1 MIDDDPAPYSPEYD
15 WPIAVAQFT
24 MSRIMEKVELQGS
37 YGRSLMHTIRAICAR
52 HTDRTVENIP
62 VGVRPLARRTGHSTR
77 TIQKHLWTLIED
89 LGVLRATPET
99 GTLKSGERMV
109 HWGTERWVSRGRQRP
124 VRGTK
129 QRTPPPVSYPP
140 IFDGLYHSS
149 NWDGGNTKDI
159 RTRASRKKKK
169 VLKEVPCVT
178 PVTVQLTR
186 YVAETLSAWLGLPH
200 AMETVPTV
208 IDPVWDGH
216 PLSAARPAWRRITA
230 QLSVGAWH
238 VLNARDR
245 RIAKTMATC
254 RLVASRRTSVTTR
267 EGGRRMTRTRL
278 VWRRVPV
285 TREDLDTI
293 LARLPDQGD
302 AARDRAAHARAAK
315 REQAHP
321 HVKRTRATVALF
333 ATLARER
340 PKRLRLRAQS
350 KRYRA
355 RMAAENA
362 RIRAA
367 ALVQFQPELEAERK
381 RTAPREPEIISPDER
396 RAFVARHAVTDDNE
410 RIEDVSYALSRRRK
424 DRDPAP
430 EPERDLGVE
439 AAKRMGFTDAEIFG
453 EK

>member
-1 MIDDDPAPYSPEYD
+1 MSDDDPLPSRNDDY
-15 WPIAVAQFT
+15 PIAVSQFT

-129 QRTPPPVSYPP
+129 QRTLPPVSYPP

-159 RTRASRKKKK
+159 RTRTSRKKKK

-216 PLSAARPAWRRITA
+216 PLSAARPAWRR
-230 QLSVGAWH
+230 LSFPSESG
-238 VLNARDR
+238 
-245 RIAKTMATC
+245 M
-254 RLVASRRTSVTTR
+254 S
-267 EGGRRMTRTRL
+267 
-278 VWRRVPV
+278 
-285 TREDLDTI
+285 
-293 LARLPDQGD
+293 
-302 AARDRAAHARAAK
+302 
-315 REQAHP
+315 
-321 HVKRTRATVALF
+321 
-333 ATLARER
+333 
-340 PKRLRLRAQS
+340 
-350 KRYRA
+350 
-355 RMAAENA
+355 
-362 RIRAA
+362 
-367 ALVQFQPELEAERK
+367 
-381 RTAPREPEIISPDER
+381 
-396 RAFVARHAVTDDNE
+396 
-410 RIEDVSYALSRRRK
+410 
-424 DRDPAP
+424 
-430 EPERDLGVE
+430 
-439 AAKRMGFTDAEIFG
+439 
-453 EK
+453 